1 MCFVFIFLCLIKG
14 RPRKA
19 PKFWFLMPWS
29 FHRCGS
35 IGSICQA
42 VGQRKNAGGYGC
54 KKMWKH
60 FPQLF
65 SRPKDPKVL
74 LTYHS
79 TTHTQFFCSIQP
91 FWVQVIRAKRWN
103 FNQDAES
110 CWSTVNAPWAHRE
123 HAVTFLE
130 LVYHWSLMPISCT
143 FQCKLR
149 RLQTLRGLWLRQL
162 GLKAIVKHRF
172 VLRVCCGSFDNAFD
186 SLYWKSKFTLSW
198 SHWTHEIKD

>member
-1 MCFVFIFLCLIKG
+1 VLCLYLSLPNQG
-14 RPRKA
+14 PTT
-19 PKFWFLMPWS
+19 WS
-29 FHRCGS
+29 TKVLVSHGLELSQGS

-74 LTYHS
+74 LTYHIVPHR
-79 TTHTQFFCSIQP
+79 TTVPHSFSARSNLFGSKSSE
-91 FWVQVIRAKRWN
+91 R
-103 FNQDAES
+103 
-110 CWSTVNAPWAHRE
+110 STVNAPWAHRE

-130 LVYHWSLMPISCT
+130 LVYHWSLMPISCA

-162 GLKAIVKHRF
+162 GLEAIVKHRF

-186 SLYWKSKFTLSW
+186 PLYWKSKFTLSW